1 MKAAVFTKTESEQC
15 GHVIT
20 ARDGGGGA
28 QEWLNLPEVRRMAP
42 SRRAGSLR

>member
-20 ARDGGGGA
+20 ARDRCGGA
-28 QEWLNLPEVRRMAP
+28 QEWLNLPEMSRMAP
-42 SRRAGSLR
+42 TQRAGSLR